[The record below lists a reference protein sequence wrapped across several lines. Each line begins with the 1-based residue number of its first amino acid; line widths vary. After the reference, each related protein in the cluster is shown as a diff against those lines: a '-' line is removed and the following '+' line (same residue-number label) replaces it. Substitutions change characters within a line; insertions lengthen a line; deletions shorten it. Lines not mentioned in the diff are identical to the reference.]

1 MCWNGQFFGG
11 IGIGCMPEFN
21 HCGVTATM
29 ERAQSSQCS
38 CSCGCGCG
46 CNSCNSCNSCNGSGG
61 SSGCGCGG

>member
-38 CSCGCGCG
+38 CGCGCGCG

>member
-38 CSCGCGCG
+38 CGLRLQ
-46 CNSCNSCNSCNGSGG
+46 
-61 SSGCGCGG
+61 

>member
-38 CSCGCGCG
+38 CGCGCGCG
-46 CNSCNSCNSCNGSGG
+46 CGCNSCNSCNGSGG